1 SATQGN
7 STGSEYGA
15 SQRISPCAAPQSPRK
30 ASVIHSSDRLSSCS
44 CASWT
49 SRRAK
54 PTMTVA
60 ATSRT
65 SSLPRR
71 GRDGIADRPLSDAG
85 ALIWSAHRP
94 AVLSR
99 HGVGGLLCLGVV
111 PGPCAGVT
119 LGPVLGGLAAL
130 GLDLL
135 AQGQE
140 VVLREAG
147 HLGAGLGEAARGHA
161 GPHGLA
167 GGLAEI
173 AEREDVAAGGQGVL
187 VVHGQGALGGQA

>member
-1 SATQGN
+1 
-7 STGSEYGA
+7 
-15 SQRISPCAAPQSPRK
+15 
-30 ASVIHSSDRLSSCS
+30 CS

-111 PGPCAGVT
+111 PGPCAGLT
-119 LGPVLGGLAAL
+119 IGAAFGLGAGPVRRGVPPGRVLAGPAAR

-173 AEREDVAAGGQGVL
+173 AEREDVVAGGQGVL
-187 VVHGQGALGGQA
+187 V